1 MYGLVINDWR
11 TISMNIITING
22 IHQTGKTTTATA
34 IIHELTKRGY
44 TVGSI
49 KEIHAES
56 FAMDTKGTNT
66 DLHRQAGASMVVARG
81 MFETD
86 ILIPKA
92 LDIERILDYFHHDW
106 VICEGVEDA
115 NALKIVTGIS
125 EQDCLDKWDE
135 RVIAIS
141 GIYSNKN
148 KLPLQNRPVFHPV
161 DDVEALVDYLIKHAK
176 TRLPSVD
183 DACCQACNLTC
194 RALLVQQFLYPKKE
208 LECVLSTSNITVM
221 IGQQPI
227 TMVPFVQT
235 LVKNNV
241 LAIISELEGY
251 YPHKQITI
259 EIKAHEIKKK

>member
-1 MYGLVINDWR
+1 MR
-11 TISMNIITING
+11 IITING

-34 IIHELTKRGY
+34 IIHELSKRGY

-49 KEIHAES
+49 KEIHAET

-81 MFETD
+81 MYETD
-86 ILIPKA
+86 VLIPKA
-92 LDIERILDYFHHDW
+92 MNIERILDYFHHDW

-115 NALKIVTGIS
+115 NALKIVTGVS

-141 GIYSNKN
+141 GIYSNQHHQ
-148 KLPLQNRPVFHPV
+148 PLQDRPVFHPI
-161 DDVEALVDYLIKHAK
+161 DDIEAFVDYLIKHVK

-183 DACCQACNLTC
+183 DVCCKACGLTC
-194 RALLVQQFLYPKKE
+194 RQMLVEQFLYPEKE
-208 LECVLSTSNITVM
+208 LECVLSASNITVM
-221 IGQQPI
+221 VDQNPI
-227 TMVPFVQT
+227 TMVPFIQT

-241 LAIISELEGY
+241 LAILSELDGY
-251 YPHKQITI
+251 LPHKQITI
-259 EIKAHEIKKK
+259 KIDTHEIKKK